1 MITKTAKSIGSISTS
16 SIRFDSSGRSRSISN
31 YGFEQKTSNTM
42 TPGCNP
48 DSFVRETMAKGNQS
62 MNFSKSTAISIWSLI
77 AVQPNYHQQTQMRLM
92 TNGTPTARSGL
103 HDCA

>member
-1 MITKTAKSIGSISTS
+1 
-16 SIRFDSSGRSRSISN
+16 
-31 YGFEQKTSNTM
+31 
-42 TPGCNP
+42 
-48 DSFVRETMAKGNQS
+48 

-103 HDCA
+103 RDCAEFVIAENHRGVSQATQGKTRAVAHDIFST